1 MKQPVRRAFLD
12 FSPESAFFRD
22 SRRRRLILR
31 SLQKQGISEAVLLA
45 EPEESDLAGT
55 ETVDGIRLLAGE
67 ERKQSTG
74 AELPDQCLII
84 QDEYSLSLNLDILN
98 TMDQSKIACS
108 TSLIRDQGECSQN
121 SIIFDHNGRVIS
133 DQGRVGQY
141 RYSGAFVC
149 SSEVFR
155 AVYEP
160 GRQSFCLG
168 GSDELSQDRLLGVAM
183 DSRRDFY
190 RPEGPDAAVD
200 WLGLSYSPCLFLDRD
215 GILNEDTGY
224 PHNPD
229 ELIFLESSVGL
240 IQWARKRNYR
250 VVVLTNQ
257 AGIAKGKFA
266 LSDLERFHQKLIQ
279 HLEAFDAAPDEIF
292 YCPYHPDGQVAGYA
306 LSSPDRKP
314 APGMALRSME
324 TFPTKLKGS
333 LMVGDRPSDQLRLP
347 GLETFLIQGRY
358 PLDQARCPVF
368 SDMSALTE
376 FLTQRNELNP

>member
-1 MKQPVRRAFLD
+1 MD

-22 SRRRRLILR
+22 SRRRRLILQ
-31 SLQKQGISEAVLLA
+31 SLQKQGISETVLLT
-45 EPEESDLAGT
+45 EPEESALVGT
-55 ETVDGIRLLAGE
+55 EPVDGIRLLVGE
-67 ERKQSTG
+67 EKGQAMG
-74 AELPDQCLII
+74 PELPDQCLII
-84 QDEYSLSLNLDILN
+84 QDEFSLSLNLDILN
-98 TMDQSKIACS
+98 IVDQSKISCS
-108 TSLIRDQGECSQN
+108 TSLIRDQGECTQN
-121 SIIFDHNGRVIS
+121 SVIFDYNGQLIS
-133 DQGRVGQY
+133 DGGRVGLY

-160 GRQSFCLG
+160 GRRSFCLG
-168 GSDELSQDRLLGVAM
+168 VSDDLCPERLLGVAL

-190 RPEGPDAAVD
+190 LPEGPDAAEN
-200 WLGLSYSPCLFLDRD
+200 WLALDYSPCLFLDRD

-229 ELIFLESSVGL
+229 ELIFLESSVGI
-240 IQWARKRNYR
+240 IQWARKRSYR

-279 HLEAFDAAPDEIF
+279 HLAAFDVVPDEIF

-306 LSSPDRKP
+306 LNSPDRKP
-314 APGMALRSME
+314 EPGMALRSME
-324 TFPTKLKGS
+324 AFPTKLKGS

-376 FLTQRNELNP
+376 FLTQRAELNP